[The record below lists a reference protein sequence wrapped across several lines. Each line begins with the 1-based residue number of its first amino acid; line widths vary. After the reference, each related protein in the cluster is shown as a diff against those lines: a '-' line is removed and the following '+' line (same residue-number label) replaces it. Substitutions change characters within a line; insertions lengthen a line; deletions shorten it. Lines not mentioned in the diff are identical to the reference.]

1 MKTFQPKLGSGHF
14 SGRLDYDYDG
24 KHAVVSLKNPNDDYR
39 LLDVWGLSYLIWL
52 SEVKGQSPF
61 GISFK
66 VPFKPDVFKG
76 EALKRR
82 ISYLNQ
88 NNPGLQF
95 ELILNGKSET
105 LYNSNDL
112 INRPNNEK
120 VILQFKK
127 RKTDDTPGRLEKDF
141 QTFLFGKSIMDSKL
155 SLTDD
160 VFMKIYRRLAVLGT
174 DFFGLNKSYGLIR
187 EFPTGVFDDKISN
200 KTRILPTYFVDVIA
214 FNKRNELAVIEL
226 KLNDTK
232 LEVISQLLDYMLFF
246 INYKKQIAKVIKE
259 YVGAKHYPKDFEGKS
274 IAGYVANNRFHP
286 NFEKIKQF
294 YAPKDEKSGFRLYQI
309 ILGETN
315 KF

>member
-1 MKTFQPKLGSGHF
+1 MYKPPTGSGYF
-14 SGRLDYDYDG
+14 SGRLDYDYNG
-24 KHAVVSLKNPNDDYR
+24 RQAVVTLKKSNSDYR
-39 LLDVWGLSYLIWL
+39 LLDAWGLRYLVWL
-52 SEVKGQSPF
+52 SEDKKQNPNNIKIV
-61 GISFK
+61 I
-66 VPFKPDVFKG
+66 PFKPNVFKS

-82 ISYLNQ
+82 ISYLNH
-88 NNPGLQF
+88 NNHALQF
-95 ELILNGKSET
+95 ELVLNGKPEP
-105 LYNSNDL
+105 LYNFNEL

-141 QTFLFGKSIMDSKL
+141 QVFLFGKSIMDSKS

-160 VFMKIYRRLAVLGT
+160 DLMRIYRRLAVLGA

-187 EFPTGVFDDKISN
+187 EFPTGVFNGKIIN
-200 KTRILPTYFVDVIA
+200 KARILPTYFVDVIA
-214 FNKRNELAVIEL
+214 FNKRRELSVIEL
-226 KLNDTK
+226 KLNDIK

-246 INYKKQIAKVIKE
+246 IGYRKQITEVIKIH
-259 YVGAKHYPKDFEGKS
+259 VGTNHYPKDFEKKD

-294 YAPKDEKSGFRLYQI
+294 YAPENEKFGFSLYQI
-309 ILGETN
+309 ILGETT